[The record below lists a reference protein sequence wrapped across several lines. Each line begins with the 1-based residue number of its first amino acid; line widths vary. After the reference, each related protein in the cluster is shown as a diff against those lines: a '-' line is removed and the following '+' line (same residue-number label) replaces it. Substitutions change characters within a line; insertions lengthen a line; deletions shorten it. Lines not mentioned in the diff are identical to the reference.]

1 MAATLST
8 VQKKLNQRLKKTLLW
23 QSGDDGGVA
32 GLGTPSHLLS
42 SPRRHFAFCWLVLC
56 IFFRVFASLNT
67 IACSAK
73 MVADLSSKLSGSGH
87 VGVF

>member
-8 VQKKLNQRLKKTLLW
+8 LQKKLNQRLKKTLLW

-42 SPRRHFAFCWLVLC
+42 SPRRHFAFC
-56 IFFRVFASLNT
+56 
-67 IACSAK
+67 
-73 MVADLSSKLSGSGH
+73 
-87 VGVF
+87 